1 MHGRESFYV
10 DLGIFKPV
18 WKQEGTQLAHQPT
31 RSSAGGT
38 GITEDFNVDPEL
50 NDNRT
55 LRSWWQHVVGCF
67 VGNKNKRLSKEWRM
81 SSQTKFEVDARI
93 GPCGSSELGFGS
105 GSGTGDTY
113 SRSLDASIGP
123 SIYRYS
129 GTETLRAITSIRV
142 RPTEWYKG
150 LLSYEL
156 IGHSNASRGSVTLTP
171 MFLKDKTEDGSTLV
185 RKSGLVYSV
194 TSFLS
199 PSWDSTAKVIK
210 GYTDSI
216 EEFTGRLQHAL
227 TMIIGDGHTEF
238 TLDLDSLRWG
248 NTATQMEGLMP
259 VLARMVYQALYH
271 IDSERSIK
279 IFIKQ
284 TPALIDLFCEE
295 YRRYRALCD
304 IPGLG
309 KGEDDQNLSHEYVT
323 TPESQEVSYKA
334 TMGRKPTNLDDY
346 TQVPYLSR
354 GERDNPTERSQSGS
368 LRNSPSLSRDP
379 THSRTVR
386 QGIPP
391 RQEVASEMQ
400 HSSEDLFCD
409 WCETSVATLHNIR
422 GPDGIVKQVCP
433 TCRDICVARARA
445 AKEEESQQ
453 AYNLKRRKEE
463 LRSAMELKEYEITC
477 EEEIARRRARS
488 KDYDDSGSP
497 KRRDEDSRAPVG
509 RSKTQPV
516 NGGNSSRPT
525 NARGGK
531 GGKGYVTGVS
541 WPFEPSAS
549 RECEE
554 EDQHEEDEDN
564 DAEEENS
571 DDDMGDESA
580 KSVISQVSNKSGR
593 NRFRLPRPDP
603 PEDDLDSVFDAA
615 SLEEELLTMTRA
627 EALDF
632 KIKIANL
639 KAIREQTGHH
649 RQKSSDD
656 KAQITRDEVAWGTSQ
671 TQAHEHYGRT
681 ALNKLKQPTTPPS
694 AGEVAQALL
703 DLWNHAYR
711 LGKERYQ
718 TVSRYPLII
727 YMFSV
732 FMRPISEWLHPL
744 ERTTSSSTSFVKK
757 AYTTIPTK
765 FINSLLEAWGFSSG
779 TKIGQLEYLRISAS
793 VGTQTPQF
801 EEIKQASEYVRSIL
815 YRLGDIWPFKKA
827 MKDFKTCM
835 FTQAYTSACHEPS
848 QAVWIMV
855 QWCREK
861 SDLCRKAYAFTVQK
875 YLHDYFAEVKSNR
888 SRKTKTIIIKG
899 YHRYVS
905 YVADQWR
912 RKYTGTPR
920 LQDIEALIDLK
931 DSSPNAIGSEPSV
944 LTIFIEEL
952 PDTEEWRALT
962 FKVTGKAIT
971 TDDIYGSRPD
981 NNQYSHLFQ
990 NVDAYFSW
998 LLGVGREIEES
1009 SRLKARDHFTV
1020 PVTRTQHFKSKDF
1033 KAGAPW
1039 ATQSRTPESIPN
1051 GHRRCRA

>member
-1 MHGRESFYV
+1 M
-10 DLGIFKPV
+10 
-18 WKQEGTQLAHQPT
+18 
-31 RSSAGGT
+31 
-38 GITEDFNVDPEL
+38 IT
-50 NDNRT
+50 
-55 LRSWWQHVVGCF
+55 
-67 VGNKNKRLSKEWRM
+67 
-81 SSQTKFEVDARI
+81 
-93 GPCGSSELGFGS
+93 
-105 GSGTGDTY
+105 
-113 SRSLDASIGP
+113 
-123 SIYRYS
+123 
-129 GTETLRAITSIRV
+129 
-142 RPTEWYKG
+142 
-150 LLSYEL
+150 
-156 IGHSNASRGSVTLTP
+156 
-171 MFLKDKTEDGSTLV
+171 
-185 RKSGLVYSV
+185 RKSY
-194 TSFLS
+194 
-199 PSWDSTAKVIK
+199 P
-210 GYTDSI
+210 
-216 EEFTGRLQHAL
+216 
-227 TMIIGDGHTEF
+227 
-238 TLDLDSLRWG
+238 
-248 NTATQMEGLMP
+248 
-259 VLARMVYQALYH
+259 
-271 IDSERSIK
+271 
-279 IFIKQ
+279 
-284 TPALIDLFCEE
+284 
-295 YRRYRALCD
+295 
-304 IPGLG
+304 
-309 KGEDDQNLSHEYVT
+309 
-323 TPESQEVSYKA
+323 
-334 TMGRKPTNLDDY
+334 
-346 TQVPYLSR
+346 SR

-391 RQEVASEMQ
+391 RQEVAPETQ

-445 AKEEESQQ
+445 AKEEESQR

-615 SLEEELLTMTRA
+615 SLEDELLTMTKA

-681 ALNKLKQPTTPPS
+681 ALNKLKQPMTPPS

-757 AYTTIPTK
+757 AYMTIPTK

-793 VGTQTPQF
+793 VGTQTLQF

-875 YLHDYFAEVKSNR
+875 YLHDYFAEVKNNR
-888 SRKTKTIIIKG
+888 SRKTKTIILKG

-1009 SRLKARDHFTV
+1009 SRLKARDHFSPSPSQSPGHSTSSQKTSRQV
-1020 PVTRTQHFKSKDF
+1020 PHGHPSQVHQSPPQMVTAAVGFEARETSPECYPCGEDPENETAVERDGDDLHS
-1033 KAGAPW
+1033 AYAI
-1039 ATQSRTPESIPN
+1039 TQSIQQSLEPVMKASGVHAYKPQDIIPLDQWMRLCPNKPFPYTVTAIKYHLFQGLFGEYRGAWAKMIQHIVRNLWKTVRGEDDYQVQERDTWVRCDKVFPPNHHICPQAHTSSGCIQYHSQYPDSPLGKPLSTLAHLLSDDRLKEACAAYQENN
-1051 GHRRCRA
+1051 GGKLCQGACAKQGPLRSFAQCTGTKMLYFEEVMPNRAGLLFTYVEDTVNASKTDIKWALINLALDLVHVYWASLAPTQRSLHGSSQ